1 MSYSL
6 IPPILVVLS
15 LVGIILFLIKKAP
28 DVARIAERTE
38 KFENETSRRS
48 VGGGTSFIG
57 RIGLKRGML
66 AVLEKI
72 IGKLRSGFV
81 RLGNVF
87 FAWNEVLKKKRSK
100 EIAKETVGDDGNG
113 RENNLLKKVRN
124 YDSKRE
130 DAEMKGKNNHL
141 EIDLERRAVRPIIS
155 EEAARPKAE
164 MKGQL
169 EKILIE
175 RIAANPKDVEA
186 YERLGEYYFEIGN
199 YDHSKECYKQV
210 MKLSPGNIGARS
222 RMRKLERM
230 LGE

>member
-1 MSYSL
+1 MAYSL
-6 IPPILVVLS
+6 IPPVLVVLS

-28 DVARIAERTE
+28 DVARIVERTE
-38 KFENETSRRS
+38 TFENETSRQS
-48 VGGGTSFIG
+48 AGGRVSFLG
-57 RIGLKRGML
+57 RIGFKRKML

-81 RLGNVF
+81 GLGNIF
-87 FAWNEVLKKKRSK
+87 SAWNEVLRKKRRK
-100 EIAKETVGDDGNG
+100 EIAEETAKKEGSSQED
-113 RENNLLKKVRN
+113 NLLEKVRN
-124 YDSKRE
+124 YGLEKANDETE
-130 DAEMKGKNNHL
+130 DRNKGSEM
-141 EIDLERRAVRPIIS
+141 DLEGRFIRPTLS
-155 EEAARPKAE
+155 EEVVMPKAE

-230 LGE
+230 LGR